1 MKKIRIGDNHWD
13 IFIKNK
19 ARWRKGGLGRVF
31 YRISHLLGGQ
41 TKTISL
47 REFSIFL
54 SARYVR
60 LQIRLAGLAT
70 LYRMS
75 TLKNNFRA
83 LIKKP
88 CPCLEG
94 KYIFA
99 GRNCVS
105 SYYRIDERKL
115 NSFSSK
121 FTSLHISPIVG
132 KRFNGSLY
140 RTIDRW
146 RVFIKESHGT
156 CHFQDESFFSL
167 SRLYCDIHPRC
178 DISTRASIILLVE
191 KEFRIY

>member
-1 MKKIRIGDNHWD
+1 M
-13 IFIKNK
+13 
-19 ARWRKGGLGRVF
+19 GRVF

-41 TKTISL
+41 TKTLASRVFDFFIGSL
-47 REFSIFL
+47 
-54 SARYVR
+54 R

-140 RTIDRW
+140 RSRTIDRW

-156 CHFQDESFFSL
+156 CHFQDESSFSL

-178 DISTRASIILLVE
+178 NISTRASIILLVE